1 MSLLIETRR
10 ELEKV
15 RQELDEL
22 TAKRDSEAVP
32 YAMLFLIPR
41 QLAHILCAA
50 HKNPVVSRD
59 EIMAIIAHTGR
70 TGWGQSIK
78 VVDVAVWR
86 LNKRLYRRLFRR
98 RVVTRRLRWR
108 RWRRRRRR
116 RRRRDG
122 RSACRLGWLR
132 RARLFGRERLYWSYF
147 RRRWSS

>member
-22 TAKRDSEAVP
+22 TAKRDAEAIP
-32 YAMLFLIPR
+32 FAMAFLIPR
-41 QLAHILCAA
+41 QLAQILCAI
-50 HKNPVVSRD
+50 HTNQVVNRD

-86 LNKRLYRRLFRR
+86 LNKRLEAHG
-98 RVVTRRLRWR
+98 LRIKN
-108 RWRRRRRR
+108 
-116 RRRRDG
+116 
-122 RSACRLGWLR
+122 LR
-132 RARLFGRERLYWSYF
+132 GVGFYLTDEDKRTVEVLLSGKA
-147 RRRWSS
+147 

>member
-50 HKNPVVSRD
+50 HKNYVVSRD

-86 LNKRLYRRLFRR
+86 LNKRLEAHGLRIKNLRGVGFYLTDEDKRT
-98 RVVTRRLRWR
+98 VTALL
-108 RWRRRRRR
+108 
-116 RRRRDG
+116 
-122 RSACRLGWLR
+122 SNKP
-132 RARLFGRERLYWSYF
+132 
-147 RRRWSS
+147 

>member
-32 YAMLFLIPR
+32 FAMLFLIPR

-50 HKNPVVSRD
+50 HSNPVVSRD

-86 LNKRLYRRLFRR
+86 LNKRLEAHGLRIKNLRGVGFYLTDEDKRT
-98 RVVTRRLRWR
+98 VTALL
-108 RWRRRRRR
+108 
-116 RRRRDG
+116 
-122 RSACRLGWLR
+122 SNKP
-132 RARLFGRERLYWSYF
+132 
-147 RRRWSS
+147 

>member
-1 MSLLIETRR
+1 MSLLIEARR

-32 YAMLFLIPR
+32 FAMLFLIPR

-50 HKNPVVSRD
+50 HSNPVVSRD

-86 LNKRLYRRLFRR
+86 LNKRLEAHG
-98 RVVTRRLRWR
+98 LRIKN
-108 RWRRRRRR
+108 
-116 RRRRDG
+116 
-122 RSACRLGWLR
+122 LR
-132 RARLFGRERLYWSYF
+132 GVGFYLTDEDKRTITALL
-147 RRRWSS
+147 SSKP

>member
-32 YAMLFLIPR
+32 FAMLFLIPR

-50 HKNPVVSRD
+50 HSNPVVSRD

-86 LNKRLYRRLFRR
+86 LNKRLEAHG
-98 RVVTRRLRWR
+98 LRIKN
-108 RWRRRRRR
+108 
-116 RRRRDG
+116 
-122 RSACRLGWLR
+122 LR
-132 RARLFGRERLYWSYF
+132 GVGFYLTDEDKRTITALL
-147 RRRWSS
+147 SSKL

>member
-32 YAMLFLIPR
+32 FAMLFLIPR

-50 HKNPVVSRD
+50 HSNPVVSRD

-86 LNKRLYRRLFRR
+86 LNKRLEAHG
-98 RVVTRRLRWR
+98 LRIKN
-108 RWRRRRRR
+108 
-116 RRRRDG
+116 
-122 RSACRLGWLR
+122 LR
-132 RARLFGRERLYWSYF
+132 GVGFYLTEEDKRTITALLSDRA
-147 RRRWSS
+147 

>member
-32 YAMLFLIPR
+32 FAMLFLIPR

-50 HKNPVVSRD
+50 HSNPVVSRD

-86 LNKRLYRRLFRR
+86 LNKRLEAHG
-98 RVVTRRLRWR
+98 LRIKN
-108 RWRRRRRR
+108 
-116 RRRRDG
+116 
-122 RSACRLGWLR
+122 LR
-132 RARLFGRERLYWSYF
+132 GVGFYLTDEDKRTIAALL
-147 RRRWSS
+147 SSKP

>member
-1 MSLLIETRR
+1 MSLLIEARR

-22 TAKRDSEAVP
+22 TTKRDSEAVP
-32 YAMLFLIPR
+32 FAMLFLIPR

-50 HKNPVVSRD
+50 HGNPVVSRD

-86 LNKRLYRRLFRR
+86 LNKRLEAHG
-98 RVVTRRLRWR
+98 LRIKN
-108 RWRRRRRR
+108 
-116 RRRRDG
+116 
-122 RSACRLGWLR
+122 LR
-132 RARLFGRERLYWSYF
+132 GVGFYLTDEDKRTITALL
-147 RRRWSS
+147 SSKL

>member
-32 YAMLFLIPR
+32 FAMLFLIPR
-41 QLAHILCAA
+41 QVAHILCAA
-50 HKNPVVSRD
+50 HSNPVVSRD

-86 LNKRLYRRLFRR
+86 LNKRLEAHG
-98 RVVTRRLRWR
+98 LRIKN
-108 RWRRRRRR
+108 
-116 RRRRDG
+116 
-122 RSACRLGWLR
+122 LR
-132 RARLFGRERLYWSYF
+132 GVGFYLTDEDKRTITALL
-147 RRRWSS
+147 SSKP

>member
-15 RQELDEL
+15 RHELDEL

-32 YAMLFLIPR
+32 FAMLFLIPR

-50 HKNPVVSRD
+50 HSNPVVSRD

-86 LNKRLYRRLFRR
+86 LNKRLEAHG
-98 RVVTRRLRWR
+98 LRIKN
-108 RWRRRRRR
+108 
-116 RRRRDG
+116 
-122 RSACRLGWLR
+122 LR
-132 RARLFGRERLYWSYF
+132 GVGFYLTDEDKRTITALL
-147 RRRWSS
+147 SSKL

>member
-32 YAMLFLIPR
+32 FAMLFLIPR

-50 HKNPVVSRD
+50 HSNPVVSRD
-59 EIMAIIAHTGR
+59 EIMAIIANTGR

-86 LNKRLYRRLFRR
+86 LNKRLEAHG
-98 RVVTRRLRWR
+98 LRIKN
-108 RWRRRRRR
+108 
-116 RRRRDG
+116 
-122 RSACRLGWLR
+122 LR
-132 RARLFGRERLYWSYF
+132 GVGFYLTDEDKRTITALL
-147 RRRWSS
+147 SSKP

>member
-32 YAMLFLIPR
+32 FAMLFLIPR

-50 HKNPVVSRD
+50 YNNPVISRD

-86 LNKRLYRRLFRR
+86 LNKRLEAHG
-98 RVVTRRLRWR
+98 LRIKN
-108 RWRRRRRR
+108 
-116 RRRRDG
+116 
-122 RSACRLGWLR
+122 LR
-132 RARLFGRERLYWSYF
+132 GVGFYLTDEDKRTIGALL
-147 RRRWSS
+147 SSKS

>member
-50 HKNPVVSRD
+50 HKNPVISRD

-86 LNKRLYRRLFRR
+86 LNKRLEAHGLRIKNLRGVGFYLTDEDKRT
-98 RVVTRRLRWR
+98 VTALL
-108 RWRRRRRR
+108 
-116 RRRRDG
+116 
-122 RSACRLGWLR
+122 SNKP
-132 RARLFGRERLYWSYF
+132 
-147 RRRWSS
+147 

>member
-32 YAMLFLIPR
+32 FAMLFLIPR

-50 HKNPVVSRD
+50 HSNPVVSRD

-86 LNKRLYRRLFRR
+86 LNKRLEAHG
-98 RVVTRRLRWR
+98 LRIKN
-108 RWRRRRRR
+108 
-116 RRRRDG
+116 
-122 RSACRLGWLR
+122 LR
-132 RARLFGRERLYWSYF
+132 GVGFYLTDEDKRTITALL
-147 RRRWSS
+147 SSKP